1 MLNAFSGIAQVS
13 NVEKVEESD
22 EELDNQIKA
31 LKDKKDRRRMQ
42 KQREECAVV
51 VFEELKSSLSDEVR
65 ELNLQKEE
73 ITQKIN
79 QRNGVLDTFNEV
91 KEVKDVVKFVEL
103 NYPDKLPNSIQSDDL
118 QQLVQVPAITQQP
131 RVQLLCVQ
139 QLRKNQWNDHV
150 DEKQKMFIVYKKK
163 TTEFYKENVGV
174 RMTTDWNGKK
184 CSTRYETYTDAANAT
199 YAALGATYK
208 PSAWEVFKV
217 MKGTKRVSL
226 GDFVA

>member
-73 ITQKIN
+73 INQKIN
-79 QRNGVLDTFNEV
+79 QRNGVLDTLND
-91 KEVKDVVKFVEL
+91 VKDVVKFVEL

-131 RVQLLCVQ
+131 RAQPLCVQ
-139 QLRKNQWNDHV
+139 QLRKTQWNDHV

-184 CSTRYETYTDAANAT
+184 CSTRYETHTAAANAT

-226 GDFVA
+226 VDFVA